1 MIFLVFSDGFDV
13 LMLKIEKESG
23 KKFILIY
30 FQVKSYFENH
40 LSPQSQILTHFHL
53 NCILLA

>member
-23 KKFILIY
+23 KKKFILIY
-30 FQVKSYFENH
+30 FQVKSYFEN
-40 LSPQSQILTHFHL
+40 L

>member
-23 KKFILIY
+23 KKIHFNILSSEKL
-30 FQVKSYFENH
+30 F
-40 LSPQSQILTHFHL
+40 
-53 NCILLA
+53 

>member
-1 MIFLVFSDGFDV
+1 
-13 LMLKIEKESG
+13 
-23 KKFILIY
+23 
-30 FQVKSYFENH
+30 VKSYFENH

>member
-23 KKFILIY
+23 KKNSF
-30 FQVKSYFENH
+30 
-40 LSPQSQILTHFHL
+40 
-53 NCILLA
+53 